1 MNRMIIC
8 RPIWPEAWI
17 GDPLLFVCLIS
28 PQSFS
33 ASLSFRLKE
42 GGVQHWSWC
51 EGGVFLGLSDWSWC
65 KDSFIQILDLGQ
77 CSWSVHWSAK
87 DVIPKAA
94 LEKDLQDSTSFCSNW
109 CLASI
114 FCNWQEKLWQITT
127 VKFRQADFGIFWHAK
142 LLGERNQGNHDHN
155 PEVLAGAG
163 AGAGAAIGAAAGA
176 GMGANSGPGPAGAAA
191 SGTGGTSSGSAS
203 VAFALAFLSVRRLAM
218 DTLPPS
224 APCRRRHFQHLSTLA
239 L

>member
-1 MNRMIIC
+1 MTVTMTMTMTMTMMMMCEPSQSKCTRTFHKSHLVWKFTGKMPNATDTTSIEHRALTVTVRTPVCGHTVWGNIDSTYVNFMNRMIIC

-51 EGGVFLGLSDWSWC
+51 EGGIFLGLSDWSWC

-87 DVIPKAA
+87 DVIPKAT
-94 LEKDLQDSTSFCSNW
+94 LEKDLQDSTSFCSN
-109 CLASI
+109 
-114 FCNWQEKLWQITT
+114 
-127 VKFRQADFGIFWHAK
+127 
-142 LLGERNQGNHDHN
+142 
-155 PEVLAGAG
+155 
-163 AGAGAAIGAAAGA
+163 
-176 GMGANSGPGPAGAAA
+176 
-191 SGTGGTSSGSAS
+191 
-203 VAFALAFLSVRRLAM
+203 
-218 DTLPPS
+218 
-224 APCRRRHFQHLSTLA
+224 
-239 L
+239 